1 MALIELN
8 NICKSFK
15 TGDRTTTVHNDLSF
29 SVDKGELVAIMGKSG
44 CGKTTLLNILAG
56 VDFPDSGSYLFDGEE
71 VKIRN
76 TSDGIKFRR
85 NKIGMILQHFAL
97 INDYTVFENVE
108 LGLWETGLSRSGRKA
123 KTNAVLE
130 RLGIADLAGSYPD
143 VLSGGEKQRV
153 AIGRAIIADP
163 LLVLADEPTGSLDSE
178 TEKNIIGLIR
188 DLNSELD
195 TTFVIVTHDDE
206 VAASCNRVITLQKH

>member
-1 MALIELN
+1 
-8 NICKSFK
+8 
-15 TGDRTTTVHNDLSF
+15 
-29 SVDKGELVAIMGKSG
+29 
-44 CGKTTLLNILAG
+44 
-56 VDFPDSGSYLFDGEE
+56 
-71 VKIRN
+71 
-76 TSDGIKFRR
+76 
-85 NKIGMILQHFAL
+85 MIS
-97 INDYTVFENVE
+97 DYTVFENVE
-108 LGLWETGLSRSGRKA
+108 LGLWESAMPRSQRRA
-123 KTNAVLE
+123 KTYSVLE

-178 TEKNIIGLIR
+178 TEKNNIGLIR

>member
-130 RLGIADLAGSYPD
+130 RLGISDLAGSYPD

-153 AIGRAIIADP
+153 AIGRAIIGDP

-178 TEKNIIGLIR
+178 TEKNIIGLLR
-188 DLNSELD
+188 DLNSELE

>member
-1 MALIELN
+1 MALIELK

-15 TGDRTTTVHNDLSF
+15 TGDRETTVHDDLSL
-29 SVDKGELVAIMGKSG
+29 SVDNGELVAIMGKSG

-56 VDFPDSGSYLFDGEE
+56 VDFPDSGCYLFDGKE

-85 NKIGMILQHFAL
+85 NRIGMILQHFAL

-108 LGLWETGLSRSGRKA
+108 LGLWESGLSRSERRA
-123 KTNAVLE
+123 KTEAVLE
-130 RLGIADLAGSYPD
+130 RLGISDLAGSYPD

-153 AIGRAIIADP
+153 AIGRAIIGDP

-188 DLNSELD
+188 DLNSELK

-206 VAASCNRVITLQKH
+206 VAACCNRVITLQKH

>member
-108 LGLWETGLSRSGRKA
+108 LGLWESGLPRSERRA

-130 RLGIADLAGSYPD
+130 RLGISDLAGSYPD

-153 AIGRAIIADP
+153 AIGRAIVGDP

-178 TEKNIIGLIR
+178 TEKNIIGLLR
-188 DLNSELD
+188 DLNSELE

>member
-108 LGLWETGLSRSGRKA
+108 LGLWESGLPRSERRA

-130 RLGIADLAGSYPD
+130 RLGISDLAGSYPD

-153 AIGRAIIADP
+153 AIGRAIVGDP
-163 LLVLADEPTGSLDSE
+163 LLVLADEPTGSLDSA
-178 TEKNIIGLIR
+178 TEKNIIGLLR
-188 DLNSELD
+188 DLNSELE

>member
-1 MALIELN
+1 MALIELK

-15 TGDRTTTVHNDLSF
+15 TGDRATTVHDDLSL
-29 SVDKGELVAIMGKSG
+29 SVDNGELVAIMGKSG

-56 VDFPDSGSYLFDGEE
+56 IDYPDSGSYMFDGKE

-108 LGLWETGLSRSGRKA
+108 LGLWESGLPRSERRA

-130 RLGIADLAGSYPD
+130 RLGISDLAGSYPN

-153 AIGRAIIADP
+153 AIGRAIVGDP

-188 DLNSELD
+188 ELNSELE

-206 VAASCNRVITLQKH
+206 VAACCNRVITLQKH